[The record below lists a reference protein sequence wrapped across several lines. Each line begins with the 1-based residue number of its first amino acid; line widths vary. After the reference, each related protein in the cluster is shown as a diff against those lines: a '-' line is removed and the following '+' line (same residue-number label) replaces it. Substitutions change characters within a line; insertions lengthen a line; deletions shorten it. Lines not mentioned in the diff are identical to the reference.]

1 MGKKSSGVQTTVFLQ
16 TFPSCLCTH
25 ARMHTAWNPFHDRL
39 STESSPKEKESNTA
53 LCGGTEKGEQHRKKN
68 LIYEGL
74 AVFYIGVSVS
84 W

>member
-1 MGKKSSGVQTTVFLQ
+1 MNTNTSDSGFSADFFSHVR
-16 TFPSCLCTH
+16 
-25 ARMHTAWNPFHDRL
+25 ARTRTPQNPFHDRL
-39 STESSPKEKESNTA
+39 STESPPKEQESNIA
-53 LCGGTEKGEQHRKKN
+53 FCGGRVKGEQHRKKN